1 MRPMLVVMSV
11 VSVLSFGISCS
22 GASPSTDTSSPAA
35 AATTPVVPAQTPT
48 AVESP
53 SQQSGQWR
61 VVRKKNPMNDADT
74 FVASSRVKGD
84 EGTYELQFSL
94 ENENGTVEYTMYDA
108 EPLGLV
114 PTVEGTTVSFHK
126 NLRWRFDKQEPNIV
140 VATQNKEYANRFTLD
155 TMDDAFARLGATSVR
170 TTWSALTTAKA
181 VVIQGLRD
189 PGEYIEFPLDES
201 FAPFRTIVAGTIAAR
216 AGGATATSSDVT
228 GSISKDNV
236 FLLNG
241 RPTDPEVEGELGLT
255 IEKQIQFKNGYAFL
269 LKNKGGTQCPTS
281 YYWVFKDAS
290 RTKVTPEFGTCA
302 LLSDV
307 SEKDGL
313 LVGTMPSTPPT
324 TYTFDGLTLLEN
336 GKPVKD

>member
-1 MRPMLVVMSV
+1 MRPMLVVLSV

-22 GASPSTDTSSPAA
+22 GASPSTETSSAVA
-35 AATTPVVPAQTPT
+35 AATTPVVPTQQST
-48 AVESP
+48 AAESP
-53 SQQSGQWR
+53 SQQSGQWK
-61 VVRKKNPMNDADT
+61 VVRKKNPMTDADT
-74 FVASSRVKGD
+74 FVATSRVTGD

-114 PTVEGTTVSFHK
+114 PEVDGTTVTYHK

-140 VATQNKEYANRFTLD
+140 VATQNKEYRNKFSLN

-170 TTWSALTTAKA
+170 TTWSALTTANT

-216 AGGATATSSDVT
+216 AGGATATSSGVT
-228 GSISKDNV
+228 GSISEDNV

-241 RPTDPEVEGELGLT
+241 RPTDPEVEGELELT
-255 IEKQIQFKNGYAFL
+255 VEKQMQFKNGVAFL
-269 LKNKGGTQCPTS
+269 LKNRGGTQCPTS
-281 YYWVFKDAS
+281 YYWVFKGAS
-290 RTKVTPEFGTCA
+290 RTTVTPEFGTCA
-302 LLSDV
+302 LLSEV
-307 SEKDGL
+307 SEKDGSVVVTL
-313 LVGTMPSTPPT
+313 PSTPPT
-324 TYTFDGLTLLEN
+324 IYSFDGTTLFEN
-336 GKPVKD
+336 GKSVKE

>member
-1 MRPMLVVMSV
+1 MRPMLVVISV

-22 GASPSTDTSSPAA
+22 GASPSTDASSPAA

-140 VATQNKEYANRFTLD
+140 VATQNKEYANRFTLN
-155 TMDDAFARLGATSVR
+155 TMDDAFARLGATNVR

-189 PGEYIEFPLDES
+189 PGEYLEFPLDES
-201 FAPFRTIVAGTIAAR
+201 FEPFRTILTGTIAAR
-216 AGGATATSSDVT
+216 AGGATATSSGVS
-228 GSISKDNV
+228 GSVSKDNV

-241 RPTDPEVEGELGLT
+241 RPTDPEVEGELELT
-255 IEKQIQFKNGYAFL
+255 IEKQFSFNKGVAFL
-269 LKNKGGTQCPTS
+269 LKNRAGSQCPTS
-281 YYWVFKDAS
+281 YYFVFKDAA
-290 RTKVTPEFGTCA
+290 RTTVTPEFGTCA

-307 SEKDGL
+307 SERDGAL
-313 LVGTMPSTPPT
+313 LVTMPSTPPT